1 MSWSKCPAKKT
12 RWRHGAYKI
21 IRKSIRFTHLS
32 PMRMVHDKNLLF
44 LSHYKKSKIFEYQ
57 YSNIQSCLSE
67 MYVAK
72 Y

>member
-1 MSWSKCPAKKT
+1 
-12 RWRHGAYKI
+12 
-21 IRKSIRFTHLS
+21 
-32 PMRMVHDKNLLF
+32 MRMVHDKNLLF